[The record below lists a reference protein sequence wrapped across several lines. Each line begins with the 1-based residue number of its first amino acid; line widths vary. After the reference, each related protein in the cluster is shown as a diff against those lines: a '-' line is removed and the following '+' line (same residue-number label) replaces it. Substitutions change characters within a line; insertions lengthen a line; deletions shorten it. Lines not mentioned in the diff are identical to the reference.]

1 MLIIDAFL
9 GERERERE
17 REEAKQRRVDGRFL
31 ETNTSRKVGGREA
44 GVRMKKWRGS
54 ERRQRRHRKRTRGG

>member
-17 REEAKQRRVDGRFL
+17 REEAKQRRVDGRF
-31 ETNTSRKVGGREA
+31 
-44 GVRMKKWRGS
+44 
-54 ERRQRRHRKRTRGG
+54 